1 MTASLAPRGK
11 AEVAAPRD
19 TIARRS
25 SGGAIDDRLLFA
37 QVRED
42 PLLEIDALKARNG
55 GRFIVVGSGGC
66 TALSM
71 ISAGAGHV
79 AAVDLN
85 KTQNHLTEL
94 KAVSL
99 GLVSP
104 WEYQGFLGAEPMQ
117 AKRRG
122 RIYWALREHLSV
134 EAVKY
139 WDSHDKLIEDGV
151 LGAGASER
159 FIRILARVIRA
170 GVHSRSRIERLL
182 ACRSLEEQRRLYH
195 DEWNNRRWRAL
206 FPVLVNRWTFN
217 KTFDPAFFENVEN
230 PSFAKHFHRLLEHAI
245 CEVPAATNYFL
256 HYMLTGG
263 YPVLRD
269 GGVPPYL
276 DPAWDPSLD
285 EIAQSLEIVDGR
297 YEDYL
302 RSCETSSVD
311 GFALSNIC
319 EWMDD
324 FAIEALFE
332 EVVRVAKPGA
342 RLVFRNFVG
351 HTEVPEQLRAR
362 VREDRAAGLKAIA
375 KDRSCVQ
382 ARIAICRIEKQR

>member
-1 MTASLAPRGK
+1 MTASVARPYRSKAAVAFDLIPRRQLK
-11 AEVAAPRD
+11 
-19 TIARRS
+19 
-25 SGGAIDDRLLFA
+25 GATEGRLLFA

-42 PLLEIDALKARNG
+42 PLLEINALRVHVG
-55 GRFIVVGSGGC
+55 GRYVIVGSGGC

-71 ISAGAGHV
+71 IAAGAGHV

-117 AKRRG
+117 RKRRA
-122 RIYWALREHLSV
+122 RIYWAFREHLSG

-139 WDSHDKLIEDGV
+139 WDVHGDLIEDGV
-151 LGAGASER
+151 LGAGESER
-159 FIRILARVIRA
+159 FIRILARVVRA
-170 GVHSRSRIERLL
+170 GVHPRSRIERLL
-182 ACRSLEEQRRLYH
+182 GCRSLDEQRRLY
-195 DEWNNRRWRAL
+195 DAEWNNRRWRAL
-206 FPVLVNRWTFN
+206 FSVLVNRWTFD
-217 KTFDPAFFENVEN
+217 KTYDPAFFTNVDN
-230 PSFAKHFHRLLEHAI
+230 PSFAKHFHRLFEHAI

-256 HYMLTGG
+256 HFMLTGV

-269 GGVPPYL
+269 GGIPPYL
-276 DPAWDPSLD
+276 DPAWDPALD
-285 EIAQSLEIVDGR
+285 EMAASLELIDGR

-302 RSCETSSVD
+302 RSCRTGSVD

-324 FAIEALFE
+324 FSIEALFE
-332 EVVRVAKPGA
+332 EVIRVAKPDA

-351 HTEVPEQLRAR
+351 HTEVPERLRDR
-362 VREDRAAGLKAIA
+362 VREDRKAGLEAIA
-375 KDRSCVQ
+375 NDRSCVQ
-382 ARIAICRIEKQR
+382 ARIAICTIEKQR

>member
-1 MTASLAPRGK
+1 MTASLAPRRTAQK
-11 AEVAAPRD
+11 AAPLDRLS
-19 TIARRS
+19 RH
-25 SGGAIDDRLLFA
+25 GLKGAADDRLLFA

-42 PLLEIDALKARNG
+42 PLLEIEGLRVRPG
-55 GRFIVVGSGGC
+55 GKYIVVGSGGC

-71 ISAGAGHV
+71 IAAGAGHV

-117 AKRRG
+117 GKRRI
-122 RIYWALREHLSV
+122 RIYWALRDHLSV
-134 EAVKY
+134 EAVRY
-139 WDSHDKLIEDGV
+139 WDAHGELIEHGV
-151 LGAGASER
+151 LSAGASEQ

-170 GVHSRSRIERLL
+170 GVHPRSRIERLL

-206 FPVLVNRWTFN
+206 FSVLVNRWTF
-217 KTFDPAFFENVEN
+217 TRTYDPAFFANVEN
-230 PSFAKHFHRLLEHAI
+230 PSFAKHFHKLFEHAI
-245 CEVPAATNYFL
+245 CEVPVATNYFL
-256 HYMLTGG
+256 HYMLTGA

-269 GGVPPYL
+269 GGIPPYL
-276 DPAWDPSLD
+276 DPAWDPTLD
-285 EIAQSLEIVDGR
+285 EITRSLEIVDGR
-297 YEDYL
+297 YEDFL
-302 RSCETSSVD
+302 RASGTSSVD
-311 GFALSNIC
+311 GLALSNIC
-319 EWMDD
+319 EWMDA

-332 EVVRVAKPGA
+332 EVVRVARPGA

-351 HTEVPEQLRAR
+351 HTEVPERLRDR
-362 VREDRAAGLKAIA
+362 VREDREAGLKAIA
-375 KDRSCVQ
+375 NDRSCVQ

>member
-1 MTASLAPRGK
+1 VTASLAPRGK
-11 AEVAAPRD
+11 AETPAPLDR
-19 TIARRS
+19 ISRRVLT
-25 SGGAIDDRLLFA
+25 GAIDDRLLFA

-42 PLLEIDALKARNG
+42 PLLEIDALNVRHG
-55 GRFIVVGSGGC
+55 GRFVVVGSGGC
-66 TALSM
+66 TALS
-71 ISAGAGHV
+71 IIAAGAGNV

-99 GLVSP
+99 GVVSP

-117 AKRRG
+117 GKRRA

-134 EAVKY
+134 EAVRY
-139 WDSHDKLIEDGV
+139 WDAHGDLIEGGV
-151 LGAGASER
+151 LRAGASEQ
-159 FIRILARVIRA
+159 FLRILASVVRA
-170 GVHSRSRIERLL
+170 AVQPRSRIERLL

-206 FPVLVNRWTFN
+206 FPLLVNRWTFN
-217 KTFDPAFFENVEN
+217 KTFDPAFFANVEN
-230 PSFAKHFHRLLEHAI
+230 PSFARHFHRLFEQVI
-245 CEVPAATNYFL
+245 CEGPASTNYFL
-256 HYMLTGG
+256 HFMLTGG

-285 EIAQSLEIVDGR
+285 DIARALEIVDGR

-302 RSCETSSVD
+302 RSCRTSSVD

-351 HTEVPEQLRAR
+351 HTEVPERLRDR
-362 VREDRAAGLKAIA
+362 VREDREAGLKAIA

>member
-1 MTASLAPRGK
+1 MSVSLALRSK
-11 AEVAAPRD
+11 AGAAGPQDR
-19 TIARRS
+19 IRRRTL
-25 SGGAIDDRLLFA
+25 GGAADDRLLFA

-42 PLLEIDALKARNG
+42 PLLEIDGLKVQNG
-55 GRFIVVGSGGC
+55 GNYIVVGSGGC
-66 TALSM
+66 TALSL

-85 KTQNHLTEL
+85 RTQNHLTEL

-104 WEYQGFLGAEPMQ
+104 WEYHGFLGAEAMQ
-117 AKRRG
+117 GKRRA

-134 EAVKY
+134 EAVRY
-139 WDSHDKLIEDGV
+139 WDGHGDLIENGV

-159 FIRILARVIRA
+159 FIRILARVILA
-170 GVHSRSRIERLL
+170 GVHARSRIERLL

-195 DEWNNRRWRAL
+195 DEWNSRRWRAL
-206 FPVLVNRWTFN
+206 FSLLVNRWTFN
-217 KTFDPAFFENVEN
+217 KTYDPAFFANVEN
-230 PSFAKHFHRLLEHAI
+230 PSFAKHFHRLFEHAI

-256 HYMLTGG
+256 HYMLTGQ

-269 GGVPPYL
+269 GGIPPYL
-276 DPAWDPSLD
+276 DPAWDPSLE

-302 RSCETSSVD
+302 RSCDTSSVD

-351 HTEVPEQLRAR
+351 HTEVPERLRDR
-362 VREDRAAGLKAIA
+362 VREDREAGLNAIA